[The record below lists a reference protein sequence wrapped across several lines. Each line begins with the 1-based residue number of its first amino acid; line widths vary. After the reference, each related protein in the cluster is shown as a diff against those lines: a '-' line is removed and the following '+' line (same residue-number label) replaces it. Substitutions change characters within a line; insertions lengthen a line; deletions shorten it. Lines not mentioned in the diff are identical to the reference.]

1 MKARFVHSMAAALL
15 TVATAPVTAQSD
27 FECIIQPRQVL
38 EIRSPI
44 EGLIQRVHVDRGQSV
59 RRGQVLATIDDSV
72 ERVAAEGAR
81 HRAAMTGA
89 LQAAESRVLAS
100 TRKLARV
107 EELVASKFLSAQALD
122 DAQNERRLAEAE
134 LQEARDGRR
143 LAEIEFNRQNAIIRL
158 KTVRS
163 PVNGVVVERL
173 LNTGELAEAG
183 VGRRPIL
190 RVAEIDVLHVEVLLP
205 ADAWSQVKPGAAAQ
219 VQPATGGPS
228 RAATV
233 AVVDRLLDAGSGT
246 FGLRLELPN
255 PGHEI
260 PAGARCRVRI
270 EGVALAP
277 RRAASGSASGAPAAG
292 AMSQPGAAGTSTTAP
307 TGTSPQGSSVAPRPG
322 SAVRPTGS

>member
-1 MKARFVHSMAAALL
+1 MKARYPY
-15 TVATAPVTAQSD
+15 TVATALLAVVTAPVLAQPD

-143 LAEIEFNRQNAIIRL
+143 SAEIELNRQTAIIQL
-158 KTVRS
+158 KSVRS
-163 PVNGVVVERL
+163 PINGVVVERL

-190 RVAEIDVLHVEVLLP
+190 RVAEIDMLHVEVLLP
-205 ADAWSQVKPGAAAQ
+205 ADAWSHVKPGTTAQ
-219 VQPATGGPS
+219 VQPATGGPV
-228 RAATV
+228 RTATV
-233 AVVDRLLDAGSGT
+233 SVVDRVLDAGSGT

-255 PGHEI
+255 PGHLI

-270 EGVALAP
+270 EGVAPVQRKAGP
-277 RRAASGSASGAPAAG
+277 AIPQGSPASGAMSSPAATGSPASSPAAPGG
-292 AMSQPGAAGTSTTAP
+292 A
-307 TGTSPQGSSVAPRPG
+307 SPVQRPG
-322 SAVRPTGS
+322 GGGRPAGS